1 MDTGTIPTTSDTAN
15 PYETGPFAYACDME
29 DPLSTVRDLLTGLMY
44 LGQGIGDG
52 GEAVARIAEIAR
64 DRCEELEKL
73 RGDLFHESNPWRD
86 EAGQAGA
93 ADMQEAEQ

>member
-29 DPLSTVRDLLTGLMY
+29 DPLSSVRDLLTGLKY

-73 RGDLFHESNPWRD
+73 RGDLFHDLNPRRG
-86 EAGQAGA
+86 EAGHAGG
-93 ADMQEAEQ
+93 ADTQEVAQ